1 MKEGID
7 DLVINGVYNNEIDIG
22 DTRFNFF
29 LDATFCKDYKD
40 YKKTRLDENSLY
52 HNHLYYEI
60 LVVVQGCIEI
70 VAEGK
75 KVIVGKDMV
84 AFIPKNSLHYTIFNN
99 DCKYHAIGF
108 MISKKKTEETSGKIY
123 DRIESLLLGA
133 TLVIMQDELSVL
145 IVNKIS
151 KLLVNNY
158 FFSEFAI
165 KALLQQI
172 IYQFLQHFVDDCSVK
187 QDTNYYFTRPNII
200 YAINQKIN
208 DIKDNTTLQE
218 IAKELFI
225 SVRQLSRIIK
235 KQYGVSYRERKNVL
249 RIESAKKL
257 LAETNLSL
265 EKIINEHVYFSSVS
279 AFVKIFK
286 EKVGESPTQY
296 RKRCRKGKC

>member
-1 MKEGID
+1 MKDGIN
-7 DLVINGVYNNEIDIG
+7 DLLINGVYNNEIDIG

-40 YKKTRLDENSLY
+40 YEKTRLDENSLY

-60 LVVVQGCIEI
+60 LVVMQGCIEI
-70 VAEGK
+70 VTVGG
-75 KVIVGKDMV
+75 KVIVEKDMV
-84 AFIPKNSLHYTIFNN
+84 AFIPKNSLHYTIFNKG
-99 DCKYHAIGF
+99 CKYHAIGF
-108 MISKKKTEETSGKIY
+108 MISNKKTEEASSRIY
-123 DRIESLLLGA
+123 DKIESLLLGA
-133 TLVIMQDELSVL
+133 TLVMMQDELSVL

-151 KLLVNNY
+151 KLLDNNY

-172 IYQFLQHFVDDCSVK
+172 IYQFLQHFVDNYSVK
-187 QDTNYYFTRPNII
+187 QDTKNYFIRPNII

-235 KQYGVSYRERKNVL
+235 KQYGVSYRERKNEL

-257 LAETNLSL
+257 LVDTDLSL
-265 EKIINEHVYFSSVS
+265 EKIINEHVYFSSVG

-296 RKRCRKGKC
+296 RERCKKNK